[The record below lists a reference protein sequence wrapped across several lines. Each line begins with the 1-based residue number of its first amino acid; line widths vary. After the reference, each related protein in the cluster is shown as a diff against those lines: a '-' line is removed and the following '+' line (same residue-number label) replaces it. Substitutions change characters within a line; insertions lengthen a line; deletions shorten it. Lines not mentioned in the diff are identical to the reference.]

1 MKKYV
6 IDTNVLMS
14 LENFDGLI
22 THCAGEMTIPIYC
35 IEELDHL
42 KSREGDAGFQA
53 RRALRNLDKSK
64 NGIEFFFPETTDSWC
79 VPANW
84 DKDYV
89 DNKLINIAKILQLG
103 GDDVTLVSNDLNVRI
118 KCDLLFIGT
127 ESYHEVSKIGTGWTE
142 INLSQGEFEMFQR
155 GKEGKINKWNVPLNQ
170 YLVIRDGEGI
180 KTRGV
185 YKYFDESDWLEVPIE
200 KVGSFQ
206 LGTAEPRDDYQR
218 CVINS
223 LLHDDFTVITGR
235 AGSGKTLLSLTYCL
249 REIQCEKRDKLIIF
263 ANPVKTKGSEQLGFY
278 TGDRT
283 EKLMQNSIGAMLTSK
298 MGDSMAVEE
307 LIEKGRIE
315 ILPISD
321 IRGFEVGKKQIM
333 YITEAQNMSVE
344 LLKLAIQR
352 CAEGAKI
359 ILEGDPCTQ
368 VDHCSFEG
376 SGNGLRRVIEVFEGY
391 YGFSHVNLPNIYRSQ
406 IADKA
411 DTM

>member
-14 LENFDGLI
+14 LENFDNLI
-22 THCAGEMTIPIYC
+22 SHCGGEMTIPIYC

-53 RRALRNLDKSK
+53 RRALRNLDRSKSK
-64 NGIEFFFPETTDSWC
+64 IDFYFPEVTDSWC
-79 VPANW
+79 VPGNW

-89 DNKLINIAKILQLG
+89 DNKLVNIAKILQLC
-103 GDDVTLVSNDLNVRI
+103 GDAVKLVSNDLNVRI
-118 KCDLLFIGT
+118 KCDLMSIGT
-127 ESYHEVSKIGTGWTE
+127 ESYHEISKIGSGWTE
-142 INLSQGEFEMFQR
+142 INLSEKEFQIFLKDK
-155 GKEGKINKWNVPLNQ
+155 GGKINKWNVPINQ
-170 YLVIRDGEGI
+170 YLIIKENDGI

-185 YKYFDESDWLEVPIE
+185 YKYLGEDAWIEVPEE

-206 LGTAEPRDDYQR
+206 LGTASPKDCYQQ
-218 CVINS
+218 CAINS
-223 LLHDDFTVITGR
+223 LLNDDFTVITGR

-298 MGDSMAVEE
+298 MGDSIAVEE

-321 IRGFEVGKKQIM
+321 IRGFEVGKNQIM
-333 YITEAQNMSVE
+333 YITEAQNMNVE

-352 CAEGAKI
+352 CAEGSKI

-368 VDHCSFEG
+368 VDHYSFEG

-391 YGFSHVNLPNIYRSQ
+391 NGFSHINLPNIYRSQ

>member
-1 MKKYV
+1 
-6 IDTNVLMS
+6 MS
-14 LENFDGLI
+14 LESFDGLI
-22 THCAGEMTIPIYC
+22 SHCAGEITIPIYC

-42 KSREGDAGFQA
+42 KSREGNAGFQA

-64 NGIEFFFPETTDSWC
+64 KGVKFFFPESADSWC
-79 VPANW
+79 LPANW

-103 GDDVTLVSNDLNVRI
+103 GDAVTLVSNDLNVRI

-142 INLSQGEFEMFQR
+142 INLSQGEFEMFQK
-155 GKEGKINKWNVPLNQ
+155 GKVNKWNVPLNQ

-180 KTRGV
+180 KTRAV
-185 YKYFDESDWLEVPIE
+185 YKYLDGSDWLEVPIE

-218 CVINS
+218 CAINS
-223 LLHDDFTVITGR
+223 LLNDDFTVITGR

-249 REIQCEKRDKLIIF
+249 REIQCEKRDKLVIF

-307 LIEKGRIE
+307 LIEKGKIE

-321 IRGFEVGKKQIM
+321 IRGFEVGKNQIM
-333 YITEAQNMSVE
+333 YITEAQNTNVE

-368 VDHCSFEG
+368 VDHYSFEG
-376 SGNGLRRVIEVFEGY
+376 LGNGLRRVIEVFEGY
-391 YGFSHVNLPNIYRSQ
+391 YGFSHINLPNIYRSQ

-411 DTM
+411 DIM